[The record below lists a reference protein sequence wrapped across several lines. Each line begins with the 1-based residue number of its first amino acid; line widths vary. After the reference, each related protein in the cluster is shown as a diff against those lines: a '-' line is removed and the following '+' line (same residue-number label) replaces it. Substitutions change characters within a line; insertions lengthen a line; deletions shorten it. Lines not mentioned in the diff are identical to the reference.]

1 MLIHAQHGVR
11 HEARLATD
19 LVLGGN
25 ILHAVQHEADETVA
39 LALDAIHD
47 RLAIGADLAFHA
59 HAERIGMHRGMR
71 GLGGGD
77 QQLGRHAAHARAGRA
92 IGAAL
97 DQQGALAGGAGGAI
111 SGQAGGAGAD
121 DGDVSMQSLHI
132 HVLPIWRG
140 CAVSC
145 LGRIRLAAR
154 ARDATVPAAPGRGR
168 AGTRAAGIRRAG
180 STTQGAEPR
189 GMPGRPGPACLM
201 PVRRSAP
208 SGRPGRRSASR

>member
-71 GLGGGD
+71 AS
-77 QQLGRHAAHARAGRA
+77 AA
-92 IGAAL
+92 
-97 DQQGALAGGAGGAI
+97 AI
-111 SGQAGGAGAD
+111 SSL
-121 DGDVSMQSLHI
+121 DGMQ
-132 HVLPIWRG
+132 P
-140 CAVSC
+140 
-145 LGRIRLAAR
+145 
-154 ARDATVPAAPGRGR
+154 
-168 AGTRAAGIRRAG
+168 TRA
-180 STTQGAEPR
+180 QVVP
-189 GMPGRPGPACLM
+189 
-201 PVRRSAP
+201 
-208 SGRPGRRSASR
+208 